1 MLGAII
7 QERNQFASS
16 AVVGE
21 GDLTK
26 YDPSFFGTRASL
38 GLAEVKV
45 TANQA

>member
-26 YDPSFFGTRASL
+26 YDPANFLEHELR
-38 GLAEVKV
+38 LAWQRSK
-45 TANQA
+45 